1 MDLSEFNKESRTRK
15 AALVW
20 EQGQF
25 LAIRVTERHNVVLYH
40 MGSVFAEV
48 WYDPGQVNIS
58 FIRGFNRSNCLESY
72 LNLIELKGLGEG
84 FLNRGDSQ

>member
-1 MDLSEFNKESRTRK
+1 MELSEFNKESRTRK

-40 MGSVFAEV
+40 MGSFFAEV

>member
-1 MDLSEFNKESRTRK
+1 MDLSEFNKESRIRK

-25 LAIRVTERHNVVLYH
+25 MAIRVTEKHNVVLYH
-40 MGSVFAEV
+40 MGSFFAEV
-48 WYDPGQVNIS
+48 WYDPDQVNIS

-72 LNLIELKGLGEG
+72 LNLIELTQLDQGYLNKGDG
-84 FLNRGDSQ
+84 Q